1 MFEAPSAI
9 EEGNGTEETENTQVN
24 SDVEA
29 DVNFN
34 RESIGKRAIEDLAS
48 QLNKAANTIRDF
60 SQNVSLFLDTSRIS
74 RLLIQRQTS
83 PRNNSLWTSG
93 VWRGDIETAERR
105 TIVQTPGRGL
115 SLQEIGREKQNQHI
129 QSEY

>member
-1 MFEAPSAI
+1 MLDSLKVFLIDCFFIESTEHSVFEAPSAI
-9 EEGNGTEETENTQVN
+9 EDGNGTEEAENTQVN

-60 SQNVSLFLDTSRIS
+60 SQNVSLVF
-74 RLLIQRQTS
+74 
-83 PRNNSLWTSG
+83 
-93 VWRGDIETAERR
+93 
-105 TIVQTPGRGL
+105 
-115 SLQEIGREKQNQHI
+115 
-129 QSEY
+129 

>member
-1 MFEAPSAI
+1 MFEAPSAT
-9 EEGNGTEETENTQVN
+9 EDGNGTEETENTQVN

-60 SQNVSLFLDTSRIS
+60 SQNVSLFYLNIS

-83 PRNNSLWTSG
+83 PCNNSL
-93 VWRGDIETAERR
+93 
-105 TIVQTPGRGL
+105 
-115 SLQEIGREKQNQHI
+115 
-129 QSEY
+129 

>member
-9 EEGNGTEETENTQVN
+9 EDGSGTEETENTQVN

-60 SQNVSLFLDTSRIS
+60 SQNVSLFYLNIS

-83 PRNNSLWTSG
+83 PRNNSL
-93 VWRGDIETAERR
+93 
-105 TIVQTPGRGL
+105 
-115 SLQEIGREKQNQHI
+115 
-129 QSEY
+129 

>member
-9 EEGNGTEETENTQVN
+9 EDGNGTEEAENTQVN

-60 SQNVSLFLDTSRIS
+60 SQNVSLFYLNIS

-83 PRNNSLWTSG
+83 PRNNSL
-93 VWRGDIETAERR
+93 
-105 TIVQTPGRGL
+105 
-115 SLQEIGREKQNQHI
+115 
-129 QSEY
+129 

>member
-60 SQNVSLFLDTSRIS
+60 SQNVSILNIS
-74 RLLIQRQTS
+74 RSLIQRQTS

>member
-1 MFEAPSAI
+1 MFEAPSAT
-9 EEGNGTEETENTQVN
+9 EEGNGTEETENTQLN

-29 DVNFN
+29 DVNCN

-48 QLNKAANTIRDF
+48 QLNKAASTIRDF

-83 PRNNSLWTSG
+83 PRNNSL
-93 VWRGDIETAERR
+93 
-105 TIVQTPGRGL
+105 
-115 SLQEIGREKQNQHI
+115 
-129 QSEY
+129 